1 MQYSVGVEYA
11 LHCLTYLTDLPP
23 GDSVGIKAL
32 AQYQGVSETY
42 LSKIFTKLS
51 KAGVVR
57 SLPGAKGGYQ
67 LARRPDAISFWD
79 VVEATEGASPLFRCT
94 EVRQHCI
101 LLHGQPLPDDITAAP
116 CTIHTVMLEAEHAM
130 RRELQDRSLAWLQE
144 TLNAKLP
151 AERREATAHW
161 FRQALDK
168 Q

>member
-1 MQYSVGVEYA
+1 MQYSIGVEYA
-11 LHCLTYLTDLPP
+11 LHCLTYLVDLPP

-32 AQYQGVSETY
+32 ARYQGVSETY
-42 LSKIFTKLS
+42 LSKIFTKLV

-57 SLPGAKGGYQ
+57 SLPGVKGGYQ

-130 RRELQDRSLAWLQE
+130 RQALQDKSLAWLQE
-144 TLNAKLP
+144 TLNAKIP
-151 AERREATAHW
+151 TERREATARW
-161 FRQALDK
+161 FRQALDNR
-168 Q
+168 